1 MMTRLD
7 REARVSIKSL
17 TNHGVSKSEVARL
30 LGVTEGAV
38 RYHAL
43 RMASGA
49 VDGRSLQMRK
59 AQAFA
64 AAIAHWRSNYADDG
78 VNLSALHDWLIAEH
92 GYAGS
97 LRSVQRYCAKVFPAP
112 AIRVRRRVE
121 TPPGAQAQAD
131 WAHFPRVVVGGAR
144 VDLMAFKMA
153 LSHSRKD
160 AIVWALGKDML
171 SWLDCHSNCFKRLGG
186 VPATV
191 RIDNEK
197 TAIARGAGA
206 WGVIN
211 PTYRR
216 YARMLHFHI
225 DACPPRQPQ
234 CKGKIERRVRD
245 QRAALDP
252 STRAWRDLAELQE
265 WTDKKLSERAERLI
279 CPATGQSVA
288 ETWAQERPLLTPLP
302 ETLLEPFDAAVMR
315 KVGADALI
323 AFEGRQYSVPFVYA
337 GVRVEARGCART
349 VQIYKDCALIASHPR
364 ATAARLVIDQAHY
377 DGPNAARVVAP
388 PPLGRMGA
396 KMLELAAAPVAR
408 RSLDFYAALAEVA
421 R

>member
-1 MMTRLD
+1 M
-7 REARVSIKSL
+7 SIKSL
-17 TNHGVSKSEVARL
+17 TNHGVSKSEIARL

-38 RYHAL
+38 RYHAA
-43 RMASGA
+43 RMACSA
-49 VDGRSLQMRK
+49 VDGRSLQTRK
-59 AQAFA
+59 AHAFA
-64 AAIAHWRSNYADDG
+64 EAIAHWRASCADG
-78 VNLSALHDWLIAEH
+78 RVNLAALHDWLIAEH
-92 GYAGS
+92 GYTGS
-97 LRSVQRYCAKVFPAP
+97 LRSVQRYCAKIFPAP
-112 AIRVRRRVE
+112 AIRARRRVE

-131 WAHFPRVVVGGAR
+131 WAHFPRVVVGGA
-144 VDLMAFKMA
+144 VIELLAFKMV
-153 LSHSRKD
+153 LSHSRKE

-171 SWLDCHSNCFKRLGG
+171 SWLDCHSGCFRRLGG

-197 TAIARGAGA
+197 TAIATGAGA
-206 WGVIN
+206 WGMIN

-216 YARMLHFHI
+216 YARMLQFHI

-245 QRAALDP
+245 QRCALDP
-252 STRAWRDLAELQE
+252 SKRTWRDLGELQQ
-265 WTDKKLSERAERLI
+265 WTDEALSERAQKLI
-279 CPATGQSVA
+279 CPATGKSVA
-288 ETWAQERPLLTPLP
+288 ETWGQEQPLLTKLP
-302 ETLLEPFDAAVMR
+302 DTLPEPFDIAVMR
-315 KVGADALI
+315 KVGIDALI
-323 AFEGRQYSVPFVYA
+323 AFEGRQYSVPFAYA
-337 GVRVEARGCART
+337 GARVEARGCART

-364 ATAARLVIDQAHY
+364 ATSARLVIDQAHY
-377 DGPNAARVVAP
+377 DGPSAARVVAP